1 MLKRAAKLVTNNLG
15 LKILALVFAGIL
27 WLVVVNIDD
36 PTQTKTFTTSVAIE
50 NEEAITNM
58 GKYYEIENGSNTV
71 SFKVSAKRSILR
83 MLNNTDFRV
92 VADMSRIEDMSR
104 VPIDISAT
112 RYTSYI
118 TFPSKMPYL
127 EVSVEDLQTKQLV
140 INAEYEG
147 TPAANCAVDSV
158 TLQTG
163 NVIKISGPQ
172 SVVSTIESAR
182 AVINV
187 EGVSVSITDS
197 VVPVLLDKDGNPVDT
212 TKLTLSVQTVN
223 IRAEIKDVKAVN
235 ISAVLTGTPKE
246 GYVRTSVSYSPET
259 VEVKGTGAALN
270 TVNTIEIPEG
280 IVDIEGASET
290 VVQTVDIS
298 TYLPDGITLVNDED
312 KKITVTVE
320 IEKIA
325 TRMLELPTKNITIHN
340 IPDGFRA
347 EYVEDTVKVYIR
359 GLDSDLE
366 KLSPEDV
373 TATID
378 AGGLGLGEHTVAIS
392 LELDEEL
399 YSTNGTQTVMIRL
412 VPRTALNNNS
422 DAESDGNDNNSDTS
436 PGGNNSNTKPGT
448 NGNGSNSG
456 ANDDKNQ
463 DSGTTK
469 EPEDEKIEDT
479 ET

>member
-1 MLKRAAKLVTNNLG
+1 MCIRDRC
-15 LKILALVFAGIL
+15 LKILALVFAVIL

-127 EVSVEDLQTKQLV
+127 EVSIEDLQTKQLV
-140 INAEYEG
+140 INAEYVG

-158 TLQTG
+158 SLLTG

-172 SVVSTIESAR
+172 SVVSTIDSAR

-197 VVPVLLDKDGNPVDT
+197 VVPVLLDKEGNPIDT

-223 IRAEIKDVKAVN
+223 IRAEIKDVKAVD
-235 ISAVLTGTPKE
+235 ISAALTGTPKE
-246 GYVRTSVSYSPET
+246 GYVKTSVSYSPET

-270 TVNTIEIPEG
+270 TVNMIEIPEG
-280 IVDIEGASET
+280 IVDIDGASET

-298 TYLPDGITLVNDED
+298 TYLPEGITLVNDED

-320 IEKIA
+320 IEKIG

-340 IPDGFRA
+340 IPDGYRA
-347 EYVEDTVKVYIR
+347 EYVEDTVKVYIQ

-378 AGGLGLGEHTVAIS
+378 VGGLGAGEHTVAIS

-412 VPRTALNNNS
+412 VLRSAQNDDD
-422 DAESDGNDNNSDTS
+422 DAESDGNNNSS
-436 PGGNNSNTKPGT
+436 GSSSGGNGSGTKPGASGT
-448 NGNGSNSG
+448 GST
-456 ANDDKNQ
+456 DDKNQ
-463 DSGTTK
+463 NSGTTK
-469 EPEDEKIEDT
+469 EPDGEKIEDT

>member
-15 LKILALVFAGIL
+15 LKILALVFAVIL

-127 EVSVEDLQTKQLV
+127 EVSIEDLQTKQLV
-140 INAEYEG
+140 INAEYVG

-158 TLQTG
+158 SLLTG

-172 SVVSTIESAR
+172 SVVSTIDSAR

-197 VVPVLLDKDGNPVDT
+197 VVPVLLDKEGNPIDT

-223 IRAEIKDVKAVN
+223 IRAGNKRRE
-235 ISAVLTGTPKE
+235 SR
-246 GYVRTSVSYSPET
+246 GYQR
-259 VEVKGTGAALN
+259 GADRYA
-270 TVNTIEIPEG
+270 ERG
-280 IVDIEGASET
+280 ICENFCQLLA
-290 VVQTVDIS
+290 
-298 TYLPDGITLVNDED
+298 
-312 KKITVTVE
+312 
-320 IEKIA
+320 
-325 TRMLELPTKNITIHN
+325 
-340 IPDGFRA
+340 
-347 EYVEDTVKVYIR
+347 
-359 GLDSDLE
+359 
-366 KLSPEDV
+366 
-373 TATID
+373 
-378 AGGLGLGEHTVAIS
+378 
-392 LELDEEL
+392 
-399 YSTNGTQTVMIRL
+399 
-412 VPRTALNNNS
+412 
-422 DAESDGNDNNSDTS
+422 
-436 PGGNNSNTKPGT
+436 
-448 NGNGSNSG
+448 
-456 ANDDKNQ
+456 
-463 DSGTTK
+463 
-469 EPEDEKIEDT
+469 
-479 ET
+479 

>member
-15 LKILALVFAGIL
+15 LKILALVFAVIL

-127 EVSVEDLQTKQLV
+127 EVSIEDLQTKQLV
-140 INAEYEG
+140 INAEYVG

-158 TLQTG
+158 SLLTG

-172 SVVSTIESAR
+172 SVVSTIDSAR

-197 VVPVLLDKDGNPVDT
+197 VVPVLLDKEGNPIDT

-223 IRAEIKDVKAVN
+223 IRAEIKDVKAVD
-235 ISAVLTGTPKE
+235 ISAALTGTPKE
-246 GYVRTSVSYSPET
+246 GYVKTSVSYSPET

-270 TVNTIEIPEG
+270 TVNMIEIPEG
-280 IVDIEGASET
+280 IVDIDGASET

-298 TYLPDGITLVNDED
+298 TYLPEGITLVNDED

-320 IEKIA
+320 IEKIG

-340 IPDGFRA
+340 IPDGYRA
-347 EYVEDTVKVYIR
+347 EYVEDTVKVYIQ

-378 AGGLGLGEHTVAIS
+378 VGGLGAGEHTVAIS

-412 VPRTALNNNS
+412 VLRSAQNDDD
-422 DAESDGNDNNSDTS
+422 DAESDGNNNSS
-436 PGGNNSNTKPGT
+436 GSSSGGNGSGTKPGASGT
-448 NGNGSNSG
+448 GST
-456 ANDDKNQ
+456 DDKNQ
-463 DSGTTK
+463 NSGTTK
-469 EPEDEKIEDT
+469 EPDGEKIEDT